1 MPKMPWV
8 KWYCQDWLSDPC
20 LSLCSPAT
28 RGIWKD
34 ALAATILGNNSE
46 LRGTRFSLSR
56 ICRCTPEELDRAITE
71 LRDTS
76 TADVEIEQNG
86 NIILRCRRIHREFG
100 ISELRSI
107 AGKISGTK
115 RQQASA
121 SASVSASVSVSQEG
135 NFKGGITTTVNPPPY
150 PNAESKQ
157 PYGEFGHVKLS
168 ESEHTKLL
176 QKHGEIKLTKGITLL
191 DDYIEAKGKRYHNHY
206 AVLKEGS
213 WVWERIGQST
223 GRTSTASDAINR
235 RRVYE
240 DMQAELAELRSRR
253 WDDDA
258 KQRYPDK
265 WARYH
270 ELKDKVAKLKREFEA
285 AIT

>member
-1 MPKMPWV
+1 MKKPWS
-8 KWYCQDWLSDPC
+8 KFYWSDWRNEMTLKAC
-20 LSLCSPAT
+20 SLAS
-28 RGIWKD
+28 RGFWMEM
-34 ALAATILGNNSE
+34 LAIMSVSE
-46 LRGTRFSLSR
+46 KYGYLQIGGQPITMKQLA
-56 ICRCTPEELDRAITE
+56 CMAGCTEDEAVSHFEELKRNTVFSIGEDGIPYSRRMVREHEAYI
-71 LRDTS
+71 
-76 TADVEIEQNG
+76 AGVEHGRQGG
-86 NIILRCRRIHREFG
+86 NPDL
-100 ISELRSI
+100 ISEKLKNTKKLKKLEQGIR
-107 AGKISGTK
+107 AGD
-115 RQQASA
+115 
-121 SASVSASVSVSQEG
+121 
-135 NFKGGITTTVNPPPY
+135 NPPPY

-176 QKHGEIKLTKGITLL
+176 QKHGEIKLNKGITVL
-191 DDYIEAKGKRYHNHY
+191 DDYIEARGKRYHNHY

-213 WVWERIGQST
+213 WVWERIGQAP
-223 GRTSTASDAINR
+223 GRTSTASDTINR
-235 RRVYE
+235 RKVYE